1 MKLLPNTFY
10 FKGLIFSPLP
20 LLFLLS
26 ADNCQFRW
34 ECYSYVCAT
43 AMTTTKNLF
52 ILLLEIQWGK
62 TKEKVEYLL
71 QDIAG

>member
-1 MKLLPNTFY
+1 MKLVPNTFY
-10 FKGLIFSPLP
+10 FKGLILFPPLP

-52 ILLLEIQWGK
+52 ILLLEIEGEKKEGK
-62 TKEKVEYLL
+62 C
-71 QDIAG
+71 